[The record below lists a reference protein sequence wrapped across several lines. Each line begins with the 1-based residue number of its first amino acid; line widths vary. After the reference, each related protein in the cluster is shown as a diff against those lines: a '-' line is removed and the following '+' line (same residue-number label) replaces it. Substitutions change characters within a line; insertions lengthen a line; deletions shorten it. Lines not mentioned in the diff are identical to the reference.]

1 MCPCGERLETRNSK
15 LETDEALVCCLFSS
29 FVIFPST
36 LKSMSDKANAP
47 TAPSA
52 AGLRGVAAA
61 TSSMSD
67 VIGDK
72 GQLIYQG
79 YDIHD
84 LAAHSTFEEVIF
96 LLWNK
101 RLPKQNELDE
111 LKQALAASYAIPDE
125 IIDLMRR
132 IPRDADP
139 IDVLR
144 TTVSALEFYNPGS
157 RDISR
162 AASVQT
168 AIKLTAQFPTLVAT
182 AERIRRGLE
191 PVQPNSQL
199 NIASNFLYMLNGSAP
214 SAADARMFDI
224 ALILHADHELNASTF
239 AARVVAGTLADM
251 YGAVT
256 AAIAAL
262 SGPLHG
268 GANTAVMKTLL
279 EIGEVGNVE
288 SFIKQALGD
297 KRKIMG
303 FGHAVYRTED
313 PRATHLRR
321 FSQQLG
327 ERTGESKWYDI
338 SRKVE
343 EVMMREKGL
352 YPNVDFFSAST
363 YYMMGIPLD
372 LYTPIFAISRI
383 SGWTGHVL
391 EQYADNKLIRPR
403 AEYVGAR
410 DSRYIPIGER

>member
-1 MCPCGERLETRNSK
+1 
-15 LETDEALVCCLFSS
+15 
-29 FVIFPST
+29 
-36 LKSMSDKANAP
+36 MSDKANAP

-84 LAAHSTFEEVIF
+84 LAAHSSFEEVIF

-101 RLPKQNELDE
+101 ALPKRNELDE
-111 LKQALAASYAIPDE
+111 LKRSLSAAYEIPAE
-125 IIDLMRR
+125 IVELMKR
-132 IPRDADP
+132 IPRAADP

-144 TTVSALEFYNPGS
+144 TTVSALEFYDPTS
-157 RDISR
+157 RDLSR
-162 AASVQT
+162 AASVKT
-168 AIKLTAQFPTLVAT
+168 AVKLTAQFPNLVAT
-182 AERIRRGLE
+182 AERIRKGLD
-191 PVQPNSQL
+191 PVKPNPES
-199 NIASNFLYMLNGSAP
+199 NIATNFLHMLTGEVP
-214 SAADARMFDI
+214 SAEDARMFDI
-224 ALILHADHELNASTF
+224 ALILHADHEFNASTF

-279 EIGEVGNVE
+279 EIGEVANVE
-288 SFIKQALGD
+288 SFIKKALAD

-327 ERTGESKWYDI
+327 ERTGDMKWYEM

-352 YPNVDFFSAST
+352 YPNVDFYSAST

-372 LYTPIFAISRI
+372 LYTPIFAVSRI
-383 SGWTGHVL
+383 AGWTGHVL

-410 DSRYIPIGER
+410 DARYIPMAER